1 MAALGQIA
9 MRTRQRIA
17 VAAVCFGAIAAPLL
31 FLFAVPG
38 ASLGDGA
45 MSGLY
50 RSLVVLLEEK
60 PARFLFC
67 AVWLGFDAAI
77 IWRLFFSKHGADDSG
92 PIEGLGD

>member
-1 MAALGQIA
+1 
-9 MRTRQRIA
+9 MRIGQRIA
-17 VAAVCFGAIAAPLL
+17 VAVVCFGFIAAPLL

-38 ASLGDGA
+38 ANLDDPA

-60 PARFLFC
+60 PARLLFC
-67 AVWLGFDAAI
+67 AIWLGFDAALV
-77 IWRLFFSKHGADDSG
+77 WRLFFSKHGADDSG

>member
-1 MAALGQIA
+1 
-9 MRTRQRIA
+9 MRTGERIA
-17 VAAVCFGAIAAPLL
+17 TAVVCFGVIAAPLL

-38 ASLGDGA
+38 ASPGDDV

-60 PARFLFC
+60 LARFLFC
-67 AVWLGFDAAI
+67 AAWLGLDTAM
-77 IWRLFFSKHGADDSG
+77 IWRLFFSKRGADDSG